1 MQSGKALK
9 DYKGGD
15 TFDAVVIGSGMGGL
29 TTAIFLARAGRKV
42 MVLERHYALG
52 GFTHVFKRRDYEWDV
67 GVHYLGDMVEP
78 QAETARIF
86 KLLTGGKLTWAPMD
100 TAYDRLIFPD
110 RSYDLLAGTAR
121 MKAQL
126 KEWFPQETAAID
138 AYYALLPLMTGSR
151 SKRYFAEKALP
162 RPLAA
167 VFGGWMRKGWLRYA
181 GQTTAQVL
189 DGLTQNPQLRAVLT
203 GQWGDYG
210 LPPQQ
215 SSFAVLA
222 MVASHYR
229 HGACYPV
236 GGAAQ
241 FAETM
246 VAELE
251 RLGGKVL
258 LRAEVEAVLEDNGR
272 ATGVRMADG
281 RVFKAPIVVSN
292 AGYINTMTHLIPQ
305 PYRLDMPAIRA
316 MGLEPSVGHV
326 CLYIGLKKTAEE
338 LGLPKTNLWVYPGYD
353 YDGQLAAYL
362 RDPAHTALPLTY
374 ISFPSAKD
382 PDFLRRFPGRSTI
395 EIITIAPW
403 EWYGEWEQGK
413 WKKRGEDYEAQ
424 KEAMSQR
431 LLAELYR
438 QIPATQGH
446 VDYHELSTPLSTRHF
461 SNYPYGELY
470 GLAHTPA
477 RFQQR
482 KLGVRTPLKGFYMA
496 GQDAVSCGVAGGM
509 FGGVLCA
516 SAILMRNVIAD
527 AK

>member
-1 MQSGKALK
+1 MHSGKAFK
-9 DYKGGD
+9 DYKSSD
-15 TFDAVVIGSGMGGL
+15 SFDVIVVGSGMGGL
-29 TTAIFLARAGRKV
+29 TAAVFLARAGKRV

-67 GVHYLGDMVEP
+67 GVHYLGDMVKP
-78 QAETARIF
+78 TSETARLF
-86 KLLTGGKLTWAPMD
+86 KLISGGKLEWAPMD
-100 TAYDRLIFPD
+100 DAYDRLIFPD
-110 RSYDLLAGTAR
+110 RKYDLLAGKER

-126 KEWFPQETAAID
+126 KEWFPQETDAID
-138 AYYALLPLMTGSR
+138 RYYTLLPLMTGTR
-151 SKRYFAEKALP
+151 SKLYFAEKALP
-162 RPLAA
+162 RPIAA
-167 VFGGWMRKGWLRYA
+167 LFGGLMRKGWLKYA

-189 DGLTQNPQLRAVLT
+189 DGITQNQQLRAVLT

-215 SSFAVLA
+215 SSFAIQA

-229 HGACYPV
+229 HGGCYPV
-236 GGAAQ
+236 GGSAQ
-241 FAETM
+241 FATTI

-258 LRAEVEAVLEDNGR
+258 LRAEVSEVLEENGR
-272 ATGVRMADG
+272 VAGVRMADG
-281 RVFKAPIVVSN
+281 RTLRAPIVISN
-292 AGYINTMTHLIPQ
+292 AGFLNTMTKLIPARH
-305 PYRLDMPAIRA
+305 RLTMPAVEA
-316 MGLEPSVGHV
+316 MGLRPSVGHV
-326 CLYIGLKKTAEE
+326 CLYIGLKKTAAA

-353 YDGQLAAYL
+353 YDLQVAAYL
-362 RDPAHTALPLTY
+362 KDTTAPLPLTY

-382 PDFLRRFPGRSTI
+382 PDFLRRFPDRATI
-395 EIITIAPW
+395 EIISVAPW
-403 EWYGEWEQGK
+403 EWYAAWQDGR
-413 WKKRGEDYEAQ
+413 WKKHGDDYEAQ
-424 KEAMSQR
+424 KEEMAQR

-438 QIPATQGH
+438 QVPSTRGH
-446 VDYHELSTPLSTRHF
+446 VDYYELSTPLSTKHF

-470 GLAHTPA
+470 GLDHTPA

-482 KLGVRTPLKGFYMA
+482 KLGVRTPLKSFYLA
-496 GQDAVSCGVAGGM
+496 DQDSVSCGVAGGM

>member
-1 MQSGKALK
+1 MQSGRAFK
-9 DYKGGD
+9 DYKGTD
-15 TFDAVVIGSGMGGL
+15 TYDVIVIGSGMGGL
-29 TTAIFLARAGRKV
+29 TAGIFLARAGRKV
-42 MVLERHYALG
+42 LVLERHYALG
-52 GFTHVFKRRDYEWDV
+52 GFTHVFTRRDYEWDV

-78 QAETARIF
+78 RAETARLF
-86 KLLTGGKLTWAPMD
+86 KLLTGGKLEWAPMD
-100 TAYDRLIFPD
+100 VAYDRLIFPD
-110 RSYDLLAGTAR
+110 RHYDLLAGSSR

-126 KEWFPQETAAID
+126 KEWFPEEAAGID
-138 AYYALLPLMTGSR
+138 KYYELLPPMTGTR
-151 SKRYFAEKALP
+151 SKLYFAEKALP

-167 VFGGWMRKGWLRYA
+167 VFGGLMRRGWLKYA
-181 GQTTAQVL
+181 GKTTAQVL
-189 DGLTQNPQLRAVLT
+189 DGITQNPKLRAVLT

-215 SSFAVLA
+215 SSFGVQA

-236 GGAAQ
+236 GGSAQ

-251 RLGGKVL
+251 RLGGKAL
-258 LRAEVEAVLEDNGR
+258 LRAEVAEVIEEGGR
-272 ATGVRMADG
+272 AVGVRMADG
-281 RVFKAPIVVSN
+281 RVLHAKTIVSN
-292 AGYINTMTHLIPQ
+292 AGFINTMTKLVPERF
-305 PYRLDMPAIRA
+305 RLNEAAIRN

-353 YDGQLAAYL
+353 YDAQLAAYL
-362 RDPAHTALPLTY
+362 KDPEGSALPLTY

-382 PDFLRRFPGRSTI
+382 PDFLRRFPGKSTI
-395 EIITIAPW
+395 EIITVAPW
-403 EWYGEWEQGK
+403 EWYSNWK
-413 WKKRGEDYEAQ
+413 DARWKKRGGDYEAQ
-424 KEAMSQR
+424 KESMSQR

-438 QIPATQGH
+438 QMPSTEGQ
-446 VDYHELSTPLSTRHF
+446 VDYHELSTPLSTQHF

-477 RFQQR
+477 RFKQR
-482 KLGVRTPLKGFYMA
+482 ALGVRTPLKGLWMA

>member
-15 TFDAVVIGSGMGGL
+15 TFDVIVIGSGMGGL
-29 TTAIFLARAGRKV
+29 TAAVFLARAGKR
-42 MVLERHYALG
+42 VLVVERHYTFG
-52 GFTHVFKRRDYEWDV
+52 GFTHVFQRRDYEWDV

-78 QAETARIF
+78 TAETARIF
-86 KLLTGGKLTWAPMD
+86 KLISGGKLEWAPMD
-100 TAYDRLIFPD
+100 QAYDRLIYPNRTFN
-110 RSYDLLAGTAR
+110 LLAKSSI

-126 KEWFPQETAAID
+126 KEWFPQEVAAID
-138 AYYALLPLMTGSR
+138 AYYALLPLMTGKR
-151 SKRYFAEKALP
+151 SKLYFAEKALP
-162 RPLAA
+162 RPLSKL
-167 VFGGWMRKGWLRYA
+167 FGRWMRKGWLEYA
-181 GQTTAQVL
+181 SQTTAQVL
-189 DGLTQNPQLRAVLT
+189 DGITQNQELRAVLT

-210 LPPQQ
+210 LPPKQ
-215 SSFAVLA
+215 SSFAVQA

-236 GGAAQ
+236 GGSAK
-241 FAETM
+241 FAETII
-246 VAELE
+246 AELE
-251 RLGGKVL
+251 RLGGKAL
-258 LRAEVEAVLEDNGR
+258 LRAEVAEVLADGNR
-272 ATGVRMADG
+272 VTGVKMIDG
-281 RVFKAPIVVSN
+281 RTFKAPIVISN
-292 AGYINTMTHLIPQ
+292 AGFINTMTKLIPQ
-305 PYRLDMPAIRA
+305 PHRLTMPDIKA

-353 YDGQLAAYL
+353 YDAQLESYL
-362 RDPAHTALPLTY
+362 KDPNAPLPLTY

-382 PDFLRRFPGRSTI
+382 PDFLRRFPGKSTI
-395 EIITIAPW
+395 EIITVAPW
-403 EWYGEWEQGK
+403 EWYAEWEQGR
-413 WKKRGEDYEAQ
+413 WKKRGIDYEAE

-438 QIPATQGH
+438 QMPSTQGQ

-461 SNYPYGELY
+461 SNYGFGELY
-470 GLAHTPA
+470 GLSHTPA
-477 RFQQR
+477 RFMQR
-482 KLGVRTPLKGFYMA
+482 KLGVRTPVKGFYMA